1 MFTKRFI
8 KVWKVKYYTDFHKN
22 DPVILYFDSPMDII
36 RHIDRAIPNYRAY
49 RPCPDS
55 EFHFSVKQVWRL
67 EKNLIA
73 SPFYFW
79 NNEWRKN
86 NEK

>member
-49 RPCPDS
+49 RPCPDN
-55 EFHFSVKQVWRL
+55 EFHFCMDLSMKLQSSFSESWIL
-67 EKNLIA
+67 LTK
-73 SPFYFW
+73 
-79 NNEWRKN
+79 KC
-86 NEK
+86 